1 MLIFKSIYNFRG
13 TCSSVEILKGYMVR
27 ERLGTRSTQYEIN
40 VRPAQL
46 IFLLLDLNLF
56 QKSIITRSLAQNTL
70 NNVIFS
76 AYFFNC
82 CANANFTLATV
93 LYGSKAYAM
102 IHLPIKII

>member
-1 MLIFKSIYNFRG
+1 MFICGNP
-13 TCSSVEILKGYMVR
+13 
-27 ERLGTRSTQYEIN
+27 ERVHGQRKVGNPLYAIRDKRSPSTVN
-40 VRPAQL
+40 L
-46 IFLLLDLNLF
+46 LLLDLNLF